1 MSDLTLPEL
10 KREILKRV
18 NEELDVPFVGEDTE
32 ALVLGMIISPLLN
45 RVPVRLLPLMLDSLD
60 GLSREEFESHVDSLT
75 DAINELIDVPYV
87 AEMLEGRLIAVA
99 LRSALSPMLKGE
111 SL

>member
-1 MSDLTLPEL
+1 MSDLTLPEM

-18 NEELDVPFVGEDTE
+18 NAELDVPFVGEDTE

-45 RVPVRLLPLMLDSLD
+45 KVPVRLLPLMLDSVD
-60 GLSREEFESHVDSLT
+60 GLSREEFDSHVDSLT
-75 DAINELIDVPYV
+75 DFINELVDVPYV
-87 AEMLEGRLIAVA
+87 AEMLEGRLIAVV

>member
-18 NEELDVPFVGEDTE
+18 NAELDVPFVGEDTE

-45 RVPVRLLPLMLDSLD
+45 KVPVRLLPLMLDSID
-60 GLSREEFESHVDSLT
+60 GLSAEEFESHVDGLA
-75 DAINELIDVPYV
+75 DFINELVDVPYV
-87 AEMLEGRLIAVA
+87 AEMLEGRLIRVV
-99 LRSALSPMLKGE
+99 LRSALSPLLKGE